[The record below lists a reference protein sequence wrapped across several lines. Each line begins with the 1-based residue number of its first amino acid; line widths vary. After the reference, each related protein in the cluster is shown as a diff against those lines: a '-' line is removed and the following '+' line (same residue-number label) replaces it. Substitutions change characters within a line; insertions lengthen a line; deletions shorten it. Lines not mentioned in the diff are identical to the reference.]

1 MLPDFLFALNNNRV
15 VMLCGDTGTGKSYV
29 ASEVFEAAGWAFET
43 INMHS
48 AVTAGQIIG
57 KYDPNDKGAF
67 VWHDGP
73 LIRAMKDGKPLLI
86 EEANAMTSA
95 VSLCLYAP
103 MDKDPKKRKLTLIA
117 HEGETI
123 TAHPDFRLVLTGNLG
138 YRGTERFNPAIQNR
152 IADYISLP
160 YLSQELEAQL
170 LMKTS
175 KIDKDTAQ
183 NMARVASAVRANR
196 EKSGFRPLSTRTMQ
210 NWSEK
215 VKGGFEPMR
224 AAETTII
231 PTLADEEKEKD
242 IVREFVKS
250 VFQRKKKLDDD

>member
-1 MLPDFLFALNNNRV
+1 LDADWTPSS
-15 VMLCGDTGTGKSYV
+15 GKSYV

-183 NMARVASAVRANR
+183 NMARVASAVP
-196 EKSGFRPLSTRTMQ
+196 G
-210 NWSEK
+210 SE
-215 VKGGFEPMR
+215 V
-224 AAETTII
+224 
-231 PTLADEEKEKD
+231 
-242 IVREFVKS
+242 VREPEDPAGRQIGHEQ
-250 VFQRKKKLDDD
+250 QRDEADADPRQLSRWDRALHRRRRDV